1 MKINMPRVG
10 AAVEKLIQCAEAD
23 CAAAFGRMDAIE
35 LENTRKV
42 IQAFQRHRVS
52 ARHFAPT
59 TGYGYDDI
67 GRDTLGEIFAE
78 VLGTEAALVRP
89 QIVSGTHALALCLFG
104 VLRPG
109 DVLLSGAGKPY
120 DTMEE
125 VIGLAG
131 QPGNGSLRDLGVDYA
146 QVDLKDGKIDVP
158 GILAALTPR
167 VKLVLLQRSRGYDWR
182 PSLSVEELNAA
193 IDAIHARQPDTC
205 VMVDNCYGEFT
216 HAQEPRADLMAGSLI
231 KNPGGGIAPTGGY
244 IAGRKKF
251 VDWVAYRLTSPG
263 IGAEVGSYAGSY
275 QPFYQ
280 GLFQAPHTVAQAVK
294 ASILASA
301 VFERLGFDVHPRYD
315 DSRNDIITAIRFG
328 DREKL
333 IRFIQAVQFC
343 SPVDAEAV
351 PEPWDMPGYQ
361 DPVIMAAG
369 TFVSGASVE
378 LSADAPV
385 RPPYIAYMQGSLT
398 YVHGRIAVAGAVQLM
413 LDEGL
418 IQLSDAACRN

>member
-1 MKINMPRVG
+1 MKMNMPVPG
-10 AAVEKLIQCAEAD
+10 PAVEALIARAEAD
-23 CAAAFGRMDAIE
+23 CAGAFGRMDEIE
-35 LENTRKV
+35 LYNTRKV
-42 IQAFQRHRVS
+42 ISAFQKHRVS

-67 GRDTLGEIFAE
+67 GRDTLGEMFAD
-78 VLGTEAALVRP
+78 VLGTETALVRP

-109 DVLLSGAGKPY
+109 DVMLSGAGKPY

-125 VIGLAG
+125 VIGIAG
-131 QPGNGSLRDLGVDYA
+131 EPGSGSLRDLSVSYR
-146 QVDLKDGKIDVP
+146 QVELRDGKIDVE
-158 GILAALTPR
+158 GILAALTPE

-193 IDAIHARQPDTC
+193 IDAIHARQPETC

-216 HAQEPRADLMAGSLI
+216 NREEPRADLMAGSLI
-231 KNPGGGIAPTGGY
+231 KNPGGGLAPTGGY
-244 IAGRKKF
+244 IAGKRRF
-251 VDWVAYRLTSPG
+251 VELVSYRLTSPG

-280 GLFQAPHTVAQAVK
+280 GLFQAPHTVAQAVRS
-294 ASILASA
+294 AILAA
-301 VFERLGFDVHPRYD
+301 RVFELLGFDVHPRYD
-315 DSRNDIITAIRFG
+315 APRNDIIEAIRFG
-328 DREKL
+328 SDTRL
-333 IRFIQAVQFC
+333 IRFIQSIQLC

-351 PEPWDMPGYQ
+351 PEPWAMPGYQ

-385 RPPYIAYMQGSLT
+385 RPPYIAYLQGALT
-398 YVHGRIAVAGAVQLM
+398 YAHGRIAVAGAVQRM
-413 LDEGL
+413 LEEGL
-418 IQLSDAACRN
+418 VQL